1 MDIKENLS
9 VNIARFRKNLNLTQ
23 AELAEKLNYSD
34 KAVSKW
40 ERGESVPDLTVL
52 KQIAD
57 FFGVTIDTLISDP
70 KSIKPLKNTRHLTG
84 RRVIISISS
93 FVLVW
98 LVATMFFV
106 FINTIFPQVTH
117 KWLAFII
124 AIPISLVILLIFASI
139 WGKNIWNAIFTSLL
153 VWTLILCIY
162 LILIK
167 WVGILSPALWMIFLL
182 GIPLQI
188 LIILWFFHQQIKR

>member
-153 VWTLILCIY
+153 VWTLILSVY